1 MKFFRWIVSLVSLS
15 LLGFPAKIDAANVVP
30 KNQSNAEIASKEK
43 SNYLIL
49 KHAKELFGGNK
60 LIHLAAHGSHS
71 SHASHASHASHSS
84 HYSSTGGSSTY
95 IPPAQSS
102 SGSSSNTDSS
112 PIYQDKSHSQ
122 NNSLVFPSQSKSKI
136 IKVEGIMYSKE
147 YSLVIIGGSVYGLN
161 DIVCGGKI
169 SSISS
174 DKVIIQFKDKTKVY
188 QLNDVIE
195 ERDNSVSG
203 Q

>member
-1 MKFFRWIVSLVSLS
+1 MKFFKWVVSLVSLS
-15 LLGFPAKIDAANVVP
+15 LLGFPAKIDASNVIA
-30 KNQSNAEIASKEK
+30 KKQSSEEIANKEK
-43 SNYLIL
+43 SNYLVL
-49 KHAKELFGGNK
+49 KHSKDLFGGNK
-60 LIHLAAHGSHS
+60 VINLAAHGSHS
-71 SHASHASHASHSS
+71 SHASHASHASHFS

-95 IPPAQSS
+95 TPPAQSS
-102 SGSSSNTDSS
+102 SSSSGNINPS
-112 PIYQDKSHSQ
+112 PVSKGKTQD
-122 NNSLVFPSQSKSKI
+122 NNSLVLPSQSKSKT
-136 IKVEGIMYSKE
+136 IKVEWITYYKNNP
-147 YSLVIIGGSVYGLN
+147 LVIIGGSVYGLN
-161 DIVCGGKI
+161 DSVCGGKI

>member
-1 MKFFRWIVSLVSLS
+1 MKFFNWVVSLVSLS
-15 LLGFPAKIDAANVVP
+15 LLGFPAKVDAANVIP
-30 KNQSNAEIASKEK
+30 KNQSSEEISKEK

-49 KHAKELFGGNK
+49 KHSKDLFGGNK
-60 LIHLAAHGSHS
+60 VINLAAHGSHS

-95 IPPAQSS
+95 TPPAQSS
-102 SGSSSNTDSS
+102 SSSSDNINSS
-112 PIYQDKSHSQ
+112 SVYKGKTQV
-122 NNSLVFPSQSKSKI
+122 NSLGFPSQSKSRT
-136 IKVEGIMYSKE
+136 IKVEGIMYYKNNPI
-147 YSLVIIGGSVYGLN
+147 VIIGGNVYGLN
-161 DIVCGGKI
+161 DSVCGGKI